1 MKVTLLLKLTNHIR
15 KVNRLEYLK
24 IYNIVQLFKMIS
36 KNLSGHGKMYETM
49 TTGSIC

>member
-15 KVNRLEYLK
+15 TLNRLEYKK

-36 KNLSGHGKMYETM
+36 KNLS
-49 TTGSIC
+49 